1 MSVIDINQI
10 NSIEREVQTSLEY
23 ISKEDSKRFR
33 QELENLREEKK
44 LLEGKIRGYITLSKF
59 VFLHL

>member
-1 MSVIDINQI
+1 MSDIDINQI

-59 VFLHL
+59 VISI

>member
-1 MSVIDINQI
+1 MSDTDINQI

-59 VFLHL
+59 VISI